1 MQSDNLDNLRI
12 VLDTQ
17 FSGQLDET
25 FLYIRLVVF
34 ATGVLFIGLVMWRV
48 TVIFMQK
55 KLKKKRRPSVFY
67 RKWK

>member
-17 FSGQLDET
+17 FSGPLDET
-25 FLYIRLVVF
+25 LLYIRLAVF

-48 TVIFMQK
+48 TVVFMQK
-55 KLKKKRRPSVFY
+55 KLKKRRPSVFS